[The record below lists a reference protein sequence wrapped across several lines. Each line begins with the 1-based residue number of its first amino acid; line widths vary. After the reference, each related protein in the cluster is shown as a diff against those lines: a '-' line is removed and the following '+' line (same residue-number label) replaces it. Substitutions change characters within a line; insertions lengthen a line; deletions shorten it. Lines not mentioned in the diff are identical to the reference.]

1 MPSWKDEFQWV
12 DYDSEKQL
20 LTCLYC
26 RDYPFLAGK
35 NQFVKGSDSLHH
47 NSLKSHNDTEAHKSC
62 RRRYY
67 TDHDKQPPSTSDSS
81 GTCIGKLDQAFK
93 NIAESDR
100 RRMCSL
106 FNIAYYLG
114 KERKPLT
121 DMKKQCML
129 AKKLGVDVG
138 SNYHNDLSAK
148 QFLNATY
155 TNLIKDVQ
163 DTISGCNFIS
173 ILSDGSTD
181 ISVVEQE
188 VVYVR
193 YIKSNG
199 RADTVLVNIVA
210 PEHGHGLGLFEAIKT
225 ALLSIG
231 LDFENMR
238 HDQPGPSLVCA
249 NFDGASVMQGRK
261 SGVVGHI
268 LNEIPD
274 IIPIHCIAHKLELAV
289 LDSIKNIPFLKRYED
304 TMKGIFITYHASPK
318 KLRGLN
324 ELAVA
329 LEVDILQFSDLKKV
343 CNL

>member
-1 MPSWKDEFQWV
+1 
-12 DYDSEKQL
+12 
-20 LTCLYC
+20 
-26 RDYPFLAGK
+26 
-35 NQFVKGSDSLHH
+35 
-47 NSLKSHNDTEAHKSC
+47 
-62 RRRYY
+62 
-67 TDHDKQPPSTSDSS
+67 
-81 GTCIGKLDQAFK
+81 
-93 NIAESDR
+93 
-100 RRMCSL
+100 MCSL

-289 LDSIKNIPFLKRYED
+289 LDSTKNIPFLKRNED
-304 TMKGIFITYHASPK
+304 TMKGIFIMYHASPK